1 MDALT
6 AAARGLADETVA
18 LRRDFHRHPE
28 IAFQETRTA
37 GIIAERLAALGL
49 AVRSGV
55 GRTGVTALLE
65 GARPGPTVLARADID
80 ALPLQEER
88 DSPYRSLVDGAMHAC
103 AHDGHAAVLLGV
115 ARLLAE
121 RRADLNGRVLF
132 VFQPAEEIGQGA
144 RAMLDDGALAG
155 LEVARSIGL
164 HLTSS
169 LPTGRIAIHP
179 GPYMA
184 GADIFRFVIRGRGGH
199 AAKPHETIDPVLVAA
214 HVVTGLQALVARER
228 DPVDPAV
235 LSVTSVHGGTAY
247 NIIPEAVELK
257 GTLRTFNEAVR
268 EQLRDR
274 AIELVAATAATF
286 RAGSSHDW
294 THGTPPVINDPDLTA
309 RLRPVLAS
317 VVGEGGVVARAPLM
331 SGDDM
336 ALWLQAAPG
345 CYFHVGA
352 GDPARGLDRPHH
364 HPHFDIDE
372 AALPLAVEVLT
383 RGVLAFLAERPQGGS
398 A

>member
-1 MDALT
+1 MDTLT
-6 AAARGLADETVA
+6 AAARGLTDETVA
-18 LRRDFHRHPE
+18 LRRDLHRHPE

-37 GIIAERLAALGL
+37 GIVAERLTALGL
-49 AVRSGV
+49 SVRTGV

-65 GARPGPTVLARADID
+65 GGRSGPTVLARADID

-88 DSPYRSLVDGAMHAC
+88 DTPYRSTIDGAMHAC
-103 AHDGHAAVLLGV
+103 AHDGHTAVLLGV
-115 ARLLAE
+115 AKLLVE
-121 RRADLNGRVLF
+121 RRAELAGRVLF

-144 RAMLDDGALAG
+144 KAMLDDGALDG
-155 LEVARSIGL
+155 LDVARSIGL

-169 LPTGRIAIHP
+169 LPTGTVALDA

-184 GADIFRFVIRGRGGH
+184 GADTFRFEIRGRGGH
-199 AAKPHETIDPVLVAA
+199 GAKPNETIDPVLASA
-214 HVVTGLQALVARER
+214 HAVTGLQALVSRER
-228 DPVDPAV
+228 DPLDPAV
-235 LSVTSVHGGTAY
+235 LSVTSIHGGTAF

-286 RAGSSHDW
+286 RSRSSHEW
-294 THGTPPVINDPDLTA
+294 THGTPPVINDSELTA
-309 RLRPVLAS
+309 LLRPALAQ
-317 VVGEGGVVARAPLM
+317 VVGEGSLISRPLM

-352 GDPARGLDRPHH
+352 GDPSRGLDRPHH

-372 AALPLAVEVLT
+372 AALPLPIELFT
-383 RGVLAFLAERPQGGS
+383 RGVLAFLG
-398 A
+398 